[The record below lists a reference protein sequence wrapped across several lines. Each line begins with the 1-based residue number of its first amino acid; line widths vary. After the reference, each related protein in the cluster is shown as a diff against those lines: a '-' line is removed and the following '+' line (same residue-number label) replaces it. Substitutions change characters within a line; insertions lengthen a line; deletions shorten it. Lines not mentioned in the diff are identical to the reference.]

1 MEHHIKKVHNLD
13 SDTYYISVTTKKEE
27 KTSDAHWV
35 WSNGACT
42 HMWNMWTNIENKRH
56 SEIIWMLVIV
66 ISRALSYPNYISLCP
81 MLRWL
86 HRWVKLDN
94 VTIISK
100 QADWKTDEGNVQSD
114 LLFSPEIG
122 FSWVCASNQ
131 PPGLPFPL
139 L

>member
-1 MEHHIKKVHNLD
+1 
-13 SDTYYISVTTKKEE
+13 
-27 KTSDAHWV
+27 
-35 WSNGACT
+35 
-42 HMWNMWTNIENKRH
+42 MWNMWTNIQNKRH

-131 PPGLPFPL
+131 PPASPPLCTIIEHSLGYQHTLQSDYKYYSNLFWVVLDVRTQLGLISNRN
-139 L
+139 